1 MQVENQLKNQIAE
14 AKKLLSAVK
23 EKVEARI
30 LYENCPLCNSD
41 KIIKSVIGDCSKQRL
56 YNPIIP
62 TKMQWMDCEDCHHQF
77 INGHFTDEAL
87 EVIFSQQPEEQV
99 VGFEVEKQRPVSARI
114 IEKIIPFKSNGI
126 WMDVG
131 FGNGSLLFTADEYGF
146 EPIGVDLRKDGVLR
160 LQNLGIQAHCE
171 LVQNIEFE
179 KSISIVSMMDVLE
192 HIPFPK
198 DVLISLHSKM
208 DEDGCLLISCPNS
221 ESWIWK
227 FMASQNVNPYF
238 NTIEHYHN
246 FSKTRLVS
254 LLNECGFNIKK
265 YGISER
271 YRSGME
277 IIAQRY

>member
-1 MQVENQLKNQIAE
+1 MQVENQLKNKMVE
-14 AKKLLSAVK
+14 AKTLLSTIK

-30 LYENCPLCNSD
+30 LYENCPLCKSN
-41 KIIKSVIGDCSKQRL
+41 KIIKSEIGDCSEQRL

-62 TKMQWMDCEDCHHQF
+62 TKMQWMNCEDCHHQF

-87 EVIFSQQPEEQV
+87 EVIFSKQPEEQV
-99 VGFEVEKQRPVSARI
+99 VGFEVEKQRILSARI
-114 IEKIIPFKSNGI
+114 IEKILPFKSNGI
-126 WMDVG
+126 WLDVG
-131 FGNGSLLFTADEYGF
+131 FGNGSLLFTADEFGF
-146 EPIGVDLRKDGVLR
+146 EPIGVDLRKDGVLT
-160 LQNLGIQAHCE
+160 LQSLGMQAYCD

-179 KSISIVSMMDVLE
+179 KPISVVSMMDVLE

-227 FMASQNVNPYF
+227 FMTAKNGNPYF
-238 NTIEHYHN
+238 NTVEHYHN
-246 FSKTRLVS
+246 FSKTRLES

-277 IIAQRY
+277 IIAQKY